1 MASRALVF
9 TDVVD
14 STPLVER
21 LGDARAAELWARHD
35 RQARD
40 LLARHGGREIDRT
53 DGFFLSFER
62 VADAAAFALGYQQ
75 AIAALGLAA
84 RVGIHHG
91 EVMLREN
98 AAADVA
104 RGAKPLEVEGLA
116 KPFAARVMALAHGGQ
131 ILLSA
136 PARAA
141 LGDAALADGAQFE
154 SHGHYRLKGVE
165 EPVELFEL
173 GRRGASAF
181 VPPADADK
189 AYRVVRVDG
198 LWRPLREV
206 RHNLAAER
214 DAFVGRAAELR
225 ALAQRLDGGA
235 RLVTVVGPGGTGKT
249 RLVTR
254 YGHAWLGDWPGGVVF
269 CDLSDVASLEGIQ
282 FAVALALGVPL
293 ARGDASVQL
302 GHAIAARGRCLV
314 VLDNFEQLVAHAP
327 ATLARWLDRAAQASF
342 VVTSRERL
350 HLPGESVFVV
360 EPLALADEAVEL
372 FAVRARAQ
380 APDFEVTA
388 ANRPALAEIVRLL
401 DGLPLAI
408 ELAAAR
414 VRVLAPAQI
423 VERLRD
429 RFRLL
434 AGARGAAARQATLE
448 AAIDWSWNLL
458 APWEQAALA
467 QCSVF
472 EGGFTLEAGEA
483 LLDLAAWP
491 GAPPAIDAL
500 QALVDKSLLRTW
512 RAAGAPRHALDEPW
526 FGMYLSIHEYASARL
541 AARGAADVRT
551 AHERHG
557 RFFAGFGAAERL
569 EALHGPDGSGR
580 RQALLLELDNLV
592 AACRRAAGR
601 GDAAVAVAT
610 LRAAWEVLERQGP
623 FGVGAALG
631 DQVLALPGIGAH
643 ERADVCLVRA
653 LAARR
658 LGRTADAEPWID
670 EALALSRGAGD
681 KRGEALALAQLG
693 LLRQTQ
699 GRPDESR
706 AHLEAAL
713 ALHREGGA
721 RRLLAGVGGNL
732 ANLWVS
738 LGRLDEAARCYA
750 EALALHR
757 ELGDRRA
764 EGGTLAGL
772 AVVHHDQ
779 GEMVEALAFYEA
791 ALAILHECADRMS
804 EGIVLGNLAT
814 LHNDLGRLDDARA
827 AYDGALAIA
836 REIGDRTGEAVTLGN
851 LGKLLRDLG
860 RLDEARGRYEESLAI
875 ARETGDRRTEG
886 IALGGIGTC
895 HGDQGRADLALAWF
909 DAALAVH
916 RAIGNRRFEGETL
929 ANQGEM
935 LAQLGRLAEA
945 RAALRDGE
953 TVLREIGDALDLAK
967 LLCVAGRV
975 EVAAGDRQAATSA
988 LAQADAAAAALGAT
1002 PASELGQG
1010 LARLRAALGAA
1021 PAAP

>member
-1 MASRALVF
+1 MASWALVF

-14 STPLVER
+14 STLLVER
-21 LGDARAAELWARHD
+21 LGDARAAELWTRHD

-40 LLARHGGREIDRT
+40 LLTTHGGREIDRT
-53 DGFFLSFER
+53 DGFFLTFDQ
-62 VADAAAFALGYQQ
+62 VADAARFALGYQRSM
-75 AIAALGLAA
+75 AALGLAA

-91 EVMLREN
+91 EVTLREN
-98 AAADVA
+98 DAADVA

-116 KPFAARVMALAHGGQ
+116 KPFAARVMALACGGQ

-136 PARAA
+136 DARAA
-141 LGDAALADGAQFE
+141 LGDLAVTAGAQLE

-165 EPVELFEL
+165 DAVELFEL
-173 GRRGASAF
+173 GLRGAGAF

-189 AYRVVRVDG
+189 AYRVVRADG
-198 LWRPLREV
+198 LWRPLRDV
-206 RHNLAAER
+206 RHNLVAER
-214 DAFVGRAAELR
+214 DAFVGRVAELR
-225 ALAQRLDGGA
+225 ALAQRLDAGA
-235 RLVTVVGPGGTGKT
+235 RLITVVGPGGTGKT

-269 CDLSDVASLEGIQ
+269 CDLSEASSPEGIH

-314 VLDNFEQLVAHAP
+314 VLDNFEQVVAHAP
-327 ATLARWLDRAAQASF
+327 ATLAHWLDRAAHASF

-350 HLPGESVFVV
+350 HLPGEEVFVV
-360 EPLALADEAVEL
+360 EPLTLAAEAIEL
-372 FAVRARAQ
+372 FAARARAQ
-380 APDFEVTA
+380 QPGFEVSA
-388 ANRPALAEIVRLL
+388 GNRSAVMEIVRLL

-414 VRVLAPAQI
+414 VRVLSPAQI
-423 VERLRD
+423 VDRLRD

-434 AGARGAAARQATLE
+434 ARAHGAAARQSTLE

-472 EGGFTLEAGEA
+472 EGGFTLDAAEA

-491 GAPPAIDAL
+491 EAPPAIDAVE
-500 QALVDKSLLRTW
+500 ALVDKSLLRTW
-512 RAAGAPRHALDEPW
+512 RAVGGERHALDEPY
-526 FGMYLSIHEYASARL
+526 FGMYISIHEYAAARL
-541 AARGAADVRT
+541 AARGDAALQA

-557 RFFAGFGAAERL
+557 RFFAELGADQRL
-569 EALHGPDGSGR
+569 EALHGPGGVAR
-580 RQALLLELDNLV
+580 GQALALELDNLV

-601 GDAAVAVAT
+601 ADAAVAVAT

-623 FGVGAALG
+623 FVVGAALG
-631 DQVLALPGIGAH
+631 DQVLALPELDARH
-643 ERADVCLVRA
+643 RAAACLVRA

-658 LGRTADAEPWID
+658 LGRTADAEPWIE
-670 EALALSRGAGD
+670 EALTLARASGDQAGECMALT
-681 KRGEALALAQLG
+681 QLG

-699 GRPDESR
+699 GRPGESR

-713 ALHREGGA
+713 ALQRSLGQ
-721 RRLLAGVGGNL
+721 RRLVASLCGTL
-732 ANLWVS
+732 ANHCVS
-738 LGRLDEAARCYA
+738 VGRLDEAAACYA
-750 EALALHR
+750 EALALQR

-764 EGGTLAGL
+764 EGATLSGL

-779 GEMVEALAFYEA
+779 GEMTEALAFYEA
-791 ALAILHECADRMS
+791 AQAILNECADRMS

-814 LHNDLGRLDDARA
+814 LHNDVGRFDAARI
-827 AYDGALAIA
+827 AYDGALVIA

-860 RLDEARGRYEESLAI
+860 RHDEARGHYEQSLVI
-875 ARETGDRRTEG
+875 AREVSDRRTEG

-895 HGDQGRADLALAWF
+895 YADQDRPEQTLVWF

-929 ANQGEM
+929 ANQGD
-935 LAQLGRLAEA
+935 AFARLGRFDEA

-953 TVLREIGDALDLAK
+953 AVLREIGDALDLAK
-967 LLCVAGRV
+967 LLCIRGFI
-975 EVAAGDRQAATSA
+975 EIAAGDRSAAQMA
-988 LAQADAAAAALGAT
+988 LAQAETASAELGAT
-1002 PASELGQG
+1002 ESSELGQA
-1010 LARLRAALGAA
+1010 LARLRTALG
-1021 PAAP
+1021 